1 MTQIPAPED
10 QPRAAAP
17 ARGPCDASG
26 MEEIHRV
33 FRTGFGEGP
42 QLVVSVSDGDA
53 VHADRVGDHLAML
66 STALH
71 AHHEFE
77 DENLWDRLSERA
89 PACALHVDRMKDQ
102 HAKMLVHLHALDAAL
117 PAWRSS
123 ARPADA
129 IPVLDALTGIN
140 AALAAHLPDE
150 EEHIVPVMEQV
161 LTQREI
167 DEASV
172 HGRRATPRG
181 KTFAM
186 LGAILAAQPDGGA
199 AWQRKHLPAPVRL
212 VWRTF
217 GRSRYEAGR
226 AALKGPESGPLGEQ
240 TRPG

>member
-1 MTQIPAPED
+1 MSQIPAPEGR
-10 QPRAAAP
+10 PRPAGQ

-26 MEEIHRV
+26 MEDIHRM
-33 FRTGFGEGP
+33 FRAGFGEGS
-42 QLVVSVSDGDA
+42 QLVPSVADGDVA
-53 VHADRVGDHLAML
+53 HADRVGDHLAML
-66 STALH
+66 STMLH

-102 HAKMLVHLHALDAAL
+102 HSTMLVHLRELDAAL

-123 ARPADA
+123 GRTS
-129 IPVLDALTGIN
+129 DALPVQEALAGIN

-150 EEHIVPVMEQV
+150 EEHIVPVMERV

-167 DEASV
+167 NEAAV
-172 HGRRATPRG
+172 HGRRATPKG

-199 AWQRKHLPAPVRL
+199 AWARKHLPLPVRL
-212 VWRTF
+212 VWRTI

-226 AALKGPESGPLGEQ
+226 AALRRRE
-240 TRPG
+240 PGARGG